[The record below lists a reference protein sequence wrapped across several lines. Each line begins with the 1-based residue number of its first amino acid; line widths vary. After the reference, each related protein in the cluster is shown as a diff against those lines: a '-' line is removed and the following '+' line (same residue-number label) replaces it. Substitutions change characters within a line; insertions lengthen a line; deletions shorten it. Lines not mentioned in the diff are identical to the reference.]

1 MTERE
6 IEINNAMLLIKNIL
20 KDFKLTLTTGPVLT
34 GHTIVIVDETNG
46 KKYVLTKE
54 WENE

>member
-6 IEINNAMLLIKNIL
+6 IEINNAMLLIHNIL
-20 KDFKLTLTTGPVLT
+20 KDFKLTLTIGPVLT

-54 WENE
+54 WQNE

>member
-1 MTERE
+1 MNERE
-6 IEINNAMLLIKNIL
+6 IEINNAMLLVRNIL
-20 KDFKLTLTTGPVLT
+20 KDFKLTLTIGPALT

-54 WENE
+54 WQNE